1 MYNNTEEVMNDNFI
15 IDCPPGHNLSLLNT
29 IYHYPQKI
37 DGKWTGGAIDLIIK
51 DNVSNDKFL
60 HTIENPKYEYYMLNG
75 NIETP
80 TYSLEYADIN
90 DCKRIIVP
98 FNQLQKDIME
108 RLGMIDTFYNNC
120 KSGNRQANKTIC
132 NTNPAVLLSDMDIE
146 DNVRFQFSN
155 IYENGYTKPTKS
167 YLDIEADTINCK
179 GDFVELGECPINA
192 VSFIDDKTL
201 VIHSFLLRN
210 PDNPLIDEFE
220 KNTKTP
226 TLTLQLKQF
235 LIDAVGGPEQAKRYK
250 IDKMTCEFHFYDE
263 EDEIIM
269 LKHLFNYI
277 NNLKPDLVLAWNM
290 AFDIPYIIQRIIEL
304 GYNPKDIL
312 CSPDFRY
319 KECSYFIDE
328 RNQFNYEERNDF
340 AKISSYSV
348 YTDQMIHFA
357 SRRKGQAAIASYK
370 LDYIGQMVC
379 GVKKLDY
386 SHITKKVAELPYKDY
401 KTFVFY
407 NIMDTIV
414 HYCIETKVNDL
425 DSAYN
430 NVLVNNTRWSK
441 VYRQTVYLKNRAA
454 KSYYNYGLICGN
466 NVNQN
471 TPKVSFPGAFV
482 ASPLLNSDYSKMEIK
497 CNEIN
502 SGISKNNN
510 TNEGI
515 ENGTSIFLPVYDNLQ
530 DQDFTALY
538 PSIASEDN
546 MSRTTLIGH
555 INIPDKVYEYENRF
569 HRDEIKWRREAQFTD
584 ELQSH
589 CWLDFFN
596 HWFHF
601 ASYEEMYDDIVEYYS
616 TVRHPDGLLTYH
628 DFDNVQINKDMKK
641 DPFVFCRTDRDKEIM
656 WAMFHRDTTKFEQP
670 KFDFDKSDFNS
681 FTEIFDSLKDGYT
694 YSKPK
699 HIATSI

>member
-1 MYNNTEEVMNDNFI
+1 MSRLFHCQI
-15 IDCPPGHNLSLLNT
+15 ICG
-29 IYHYPQKI
+29 IRK
-37 DGKWTGGAIDLIIK
+37 
-51 DNVSNDKFL
+51 
-60 HTIENPKYEYYMLNG
+60 
-75 NIETP
+75 
-80 TYSLEYADIN
+80 
-90 DCKRIIVP
+90 
-98 FNQLQKDIME
+98 
-108 RLGMIDTFYNNC
+108 
-120 KSGNRQANKTIC
+120 
-132 NTNPAVLLSDMDIE
+132 
-146 DNVRFQFSN
+146 
-155 IYENGYTKPTKS
+155 
-167 YLDIEADTINCK
+167 
-179 GDFVELGECPINA
+179 
-192 VSFIDDKTL
+192 
-201 VIHSFLLRN
+201 
-210 PDNPLIDEFE
+210 
-220 KNTKTP
+220 
-226 TLTLQLKQF
+226 
-235 LIDAVGGPEQAKRYK
+235 
-250 IDKMTCEFHFYDE
+250 
-263 EDEIIM
+263 
-269 LKHLFNYI
+269 KHCQ
-277 NNLKPDLVLAWNM
+277 V
-290 AFDIPYIIQRIIEL
+290 
-304 GYNPKDIL
+304 
-312 CSPDFRY
+312 
-319 KECSYFIDE
+319 

-386 SHITKKVAELPYKDY
+386 SHITKKLAELPYKDY

-414 HYCIETKVNDL
+414 QYCIETKVNDL

-502 SGISKNNN
+502 PSISNNN
-510 TNEGI
+510 TGI
-515 ENGTSIFLPVYDNLQ
+515 ENGTSIFLPVYDNLL
-530 DQDFTALY
+530 DSDYTSLY

-569 HRDEIKWRREAQFTD
+569 HRDEIKWKREAQFTD

-601 ASYEEMYDDIVEYYS
+601 GSYEEMYDDIIEYYS

-628 DFDNVQINKDMKK
+628 DFDNVVINKDMKK
-641 DPFVFCRTDRDKEIM
+641 DPFIFCRTDRDKEIM

-670 KFDFDKSDFNS
+670 KFDFSKSDFNS

-699 HIATSI
+699 QVVTSI